1 MNSLLT
7 CLVPIALML
16 QVAVVPGATP
26 EELKKSFMLR
36 YDDANARRDEQLK
49 KLEAGYLG
57 GLDRQHETAKSSGK
71 LAAVI
76 PIRDEIE
83 RVKAH
88 LDPLPRLPDNTAS
101 EIKQMRSKYV
111 ELRNQV
117 LKTHAETVT
126 ELFGKLE
133 EVLKIQETELT
144 KAGQIDDAIAA
155 KQTRETL
162 ATTVGIDNLRELV
175 KQGGLPGRAPPAL
188 RLRRYGDNL
197 EVLVLPDRSGKVSME
212 SPVQNVREETGEKKE
227 LGDTKAKVL
236 GEFVGAK
243 GYTAD
248 PYVSYHQIFNGKEAK
263 GLTLADLTPE
273 FRHEVETQKGM
284 KLSYELGAKNPYA
297 YLGEVLPPV
306 SSKGSY
312 QISAHYY
319 IPKGNRNIPGYRF
332 VHGAGHP
339 VGEKLFEKSGKWTRE
354 EAIGTASV
362 ESKQL
367 LLYLNLPTGKTV
379 ADAAGDYIVLGEI
392 KVEHTRFSA
401 FLQKKFGPNGAILES
416 IDDPLKQPLY
426 ISNGAFVGK

>member
-1 MNSLLT
+1 
-7 CLVPIALML
+7 
-16 QVAVVPGATP
+16 
-26 EELKKSFMLR
+26 
-36 YDDANARRDEQLK
+36 
-49 KLEAGYLG
+49 
-57 GLDRQHETAKSSGK
+57 
-71 LAAVI
+71 
-76 PIRDEIE
+76 
-83 RVKAH
+83 
-88 LDPLPRLPDNTAS
+88 
-101 EIKQMRSKYV
+101 MRSKYV

-263 GLTLADLTPE
+263 GITLGELTPE

-284 KLSYELGAKNPYA
+284 KLSYELGAKNPHGA
-297 YLGEVLPPV
+297 FPGILPPLPN
-306 SSKGSY
+306 KGSY
-312 QISAHYY
+312 RISTRFFV
-319 IPKGNRNIPGYRF
+319 PKNNHAVSGILF
-332 VHGAGHP
+332 VHAG
-339 VGEKLFEKSGKWTRE
+339 GGKWV
-354 EAIGTASV
+354 GGKL
-362 ESKQL
+362 ESAGKWVTSEVSGESSSDSPTL
-367 LLYLNLPTGKTV
+367 LFYLTIRDGQTV
-379 ADAAGDYIVLGEI
+379 VDAAGDYIVLGEI

-401 FLQKKFGPNGAILES
+401 CLQKKFGPNGAILES
-416 IDDPLKQPLY
+416 NDDPLKQPLY

>member
-1 MNSLLT
+1 MNSLLAY
-7 CLVPIALML
+7 LVPLALMV
-16 QVAVVPGATP
+16 QVAIVPGATT
-26 EELKKSFMLR
+26 EDLKKSFMLR
-36 YDDANARRDEQLK
+36 YDDANARRDEQIK
-49 KLEAGYLG
+49 KLESGYLG
-57 GLDRQHETAKSSGK
+57 SLDRQFETAKSSGK
-71 LAAVI
+71 LAAVV

-111 ELRNQV
+111 ELRDHV

-133 EVLKIQETELT
+133 EALKIQETDLT

-162 ATTVGIDNLRELV
+162 VTTVGIDNLRELV
-175 KQGGLPGRAPPAL
+175 KQGGLPGRAPPVL

-197 EVLVLPDRSGKVSME
+197 EVLVLPDRSGKVSIE

-263 GLTLADLTPE
+263 GITLGELTPE
-273 FRHEVETQKGM
+273 FRHEVEKQKGV
-284 KLSYELGAKNPYA
+284 KLSYELGAKNPHGA
-297 YLGEVLPPV
+297 LVGTLPPLPN
-306 SSKGSY
+306 KGSY
-312 QISAHYY
+312 RISTRFFV
-319 IPKGNRNIPGYRF
+319 PKNNHAVSGILF
-332 VHGAGHP
+332 VHAG
-339 VGEKLFEKSGKWTRE
+339 GGKWV
-354 EAIGTASV
+354 GGKL
-362 ESKQL
+362 ESAGKWVISEVSGESSSDSPTL
-367 LLYLNLPTGKTV
+367 LFYLTILEGKTV

-401 FLQKKFGPNGAILES
+401 CIQKKFGPNGAILES
-416 IDDPLKQPLY
+416 NDDPLKQPLY